1 MISSDNQ
8 KFVTVEM
15 FNSAHDTIQKRFDII
30 DGKFASLDKT
40 LTAVG
45 YELRFNA
52 RDNEHL
58 QTSVY
63 WGFAILGVLIAFFG
77 MLATLAPLLREIYK
91 DNRQTKNSDNFRK
104 IAREV
109 MHEEISEAVTLAVNK
124 ALGIIG
130 K

>member
-1 MISSDNQ
+1 MTSNDNRQ
-8 KFVTVEM
+8 FVTVEM
-15 FNSAHDTIQKRFDII
+15 FNSAHDIIQKRFDII
-30 DGKFASLDKT
+30 DGKFISLDKT
-40 LTAVG
+40 LTVIG

-52 RDNEHL
+52 RDNEHV

-91 DNRQTKNSDNFRK
+91 DSRQAKNSDNFKK

-109 MHEEISEAVTLAVNK
+109 MHEEISDAVAQAVNK
-124 ALGIIG
+124 ALGTFG

>member
-1 MISSDNQ
+1 MTSNDSQ
-8 KFVTVEM
+8 QFVTVEM
-15 FNSAHDTIQKRFDII
+15 FNSAHDIIQKRFDII
-30 DGKFASLDKT
+30 DGKFISLDKT
-40 LTAVG
+40 LTVIG

-52 RDNEHL
+52 RDNEHV

-91 DNRQTKNSDNFRK
+91 DSRQAKNSDNFKK

-109 MHEEISEAVTLAVNK
+109 MHEEISDAVAQAVNK
-124 ALGIIG
+124 ALGTFD